1 MTSSSLPSPRRLFS
15 FFAAAEM
22 VTWAGLITALLLRAS
37 DLTNLVPLAGGI
49 HGFIFLSYA
58 AVTVMVWI
66 NQKWPWPLG
75 ATGLALTLVPFATVP
90 FEIYLKRRGLL
101 ADTWRL
107 APGGQ
112 KPKTLAEKALA
123 AFLRRPLVFSLLL
136 LAGLVLVFSILLI
149 LGPPV
154 PKG

>member
-1 MTSSSLPSPRRLFS
+1 MAASSLPGPRRLFS

-22 VTWAGLITALLLRAS
+22 VTWAGLITALVMRAS
-37 DLTNLVPLAGGI
+37 GLTNLVPVAGGI

-66 NQKWPWPLG
+66 NQKWSWPLG

-90 FEIYLKRRGLL
+90 FEIYLKHRGLL
-101 ADTWRL
+101 ADDWRL
-107 APGGQ
+107 APSGQ
-112 KPKTLAEKALA
+112 EPVSLAEKALA
-123 AFLRRPLVFSLLL
+123 TFLRRPLVFSLLL
-136 LAGLVLVFSILLI
+136 LAGLVLVFSVLLI

>member
-1 MTSSSLPSPRRLFS
+1 MAASSLPGPRRLFS

-22 VTWAGLITALLLRAS
+22 VTWAGLITALVMRAS
-37 DLTNLVPLAGGI
+37 GLTNLVPVAGGI
-49 HGFIFLSYA
+49 HGFIFLSYT

-66 NQKWPWPLG
+66 NQKWSGPLG

-90 FEIYLKRRGLL
+90 FEIYLKRRDLL
-101 ADTWRL
+101 ADDWRL

-112 KPKTLAEKALA
+112 EPVSLAEKALA

-136 LAGLVLVFSILLI
+136 LAGLVLVFSVLLI